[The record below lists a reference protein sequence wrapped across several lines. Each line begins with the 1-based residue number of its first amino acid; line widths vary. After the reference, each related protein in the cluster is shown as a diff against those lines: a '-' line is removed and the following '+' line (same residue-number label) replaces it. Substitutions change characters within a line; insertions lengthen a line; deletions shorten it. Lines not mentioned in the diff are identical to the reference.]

1 MEINKRGAVIKIEIK
16 FIKEK
21 IVKIIKIIT
30 AIIPIT
36 IQCIFMIDTPLLL
49 DLGDVFLL
57 SK

>member
-36 IQCIFMIDTPLLL
+36 TQCIFMIDTPLLL